1 MCPRS
6 GIEHAGVM
14 EPCGAMSA
22 IPARARVPEEDTMK
36 LGTSLRFL
44 YPTGPHTYE
53 RFKEV
58 LAALPPGG
66 FIERPMGAFETDV
79 QAAQVLEVAAAAHA
93 AGLDGL
99 LFGDSHAV
107 PASYANAFAPVPTV
121 ARLLAVTGSM
131 PVGMVLL
138 APFYQPIVLAE
149 QLGTLAAFAQAP
161 LLVTLANGG
170 RSQTFDAFGIPLRSR
185 AHRLEELTLVLR
197 GLLAGERVTFHGRYL
212 TLDGVCISP
221 RPRVPVEIWLAGTVP
236 AAAARA
242 GTLGDG
248 WLTGQNTPDT
258 ELVRQLE
265 GYREAAVRAGRPIR
279 AVLRRDIFV
288 AETEAAAHVEVDRV
302 LAEGYRGTGKAELLV
317 GSPETVVARLR
328 HYRALGFEE
337 IMVRH
342 ITGDHQQMLRSF
354 ALIGQHVMPAIRDL

>member
-1 MCPRS
+1 
-6 GIEHAGVM
+6 
-14 EPCGAMSA
+14 
-22 IPARARVPEEDTMK
+22 MK

-58 LAALPPGG
+58 LATLPPGG

-185 AHRLEELTLVLR
+185 ARRLEELTLVLR

-212 TLDGVCISP
+212 TLNGVCISP

-288 AETEAAAHVEVDRV
+288 AETEAAAHAEVDRV

>member
-1 MCPRS
+1 
-6 GIEHAGVM
+6 
-14 EPCGAMSA
+14 
-22 IPARARVPEEDTMK
+22 MK

-44 YPTGPHTYE
+44 YPTGPQTYE
-53 RFKEV
+53 RFKEA

-66 FIERPMGAFETDV
+66 FIERPMGAFDTAE
-79 QAAQVLEVAAAAHA
+79 QARNVLEVAAAARD

-99 LFGDSHAV
+99 LFGDNHAV
-107 PASYANAFAPVPTV
+107 PDAYANTFAPVPTI
-121 ARLLAVTGSM
+121 ARLMAVTGTM
-131 PVGMVLL
+131 PVGMVVL

-149 QLGTLAAFAQAP
+149 QIGTLAAFAQAP
-161 LLVTLANGG
+161 LAVTLANGG
-170 RSQTFDAFGIPLRSR
+170 RSQAFDAFGIAMGSR
-185 AHRLEELTLVLR
+185 ARRLEELTTVLR

-212 TLDGVCISP
+212 TLDGVRISP
-221 RPRVPVEIWLAGTVP
+221 RPRVPVELWLAGTVP

-248 WLTGQNTPDT
+248 WLTGQNTPDE
-258 ELVRQLE
+258 ELVRQLAV
-265 GYREAAVRAGRPIR
+265 YREAAARAGRPTR

-288 AETEAAAHVEVDRV
+288 AETDAAAHAEVDRV

-317 GSPETVVARLR
+317 GNPETVVERLR

-342 ITGDHQQMLRSF
+342 ITGDHHQMLRSF
-354 ALIGQHVMPAIRDL
+354 ALIGRHVMPAIRAL